1 MVEYINDLE
10 YKHDQSLCSGAQ
22 IKRMGRNHNV
32 THRTGV
38 AETGHPWSKLLARL
52 AKLMSSGLV
61 RDSLASVNKVEGG
74 QRRHW
79 TLPSTYTHMC
89 T

>member
-1 MVEYINDLE
+1 MVEYIKDLQ
-10 YKHDQSLCSGAQ
+10 YKHDQSLCFSAQ
-22 IKRMGRNHNV
+22 IKRMGRNHNI

-38 AETGHPWSKLLARL
+38 AETGHPCSKLLARL
-52 AKLMSSGLV
+52 AKSVSSGLV
-61 RDSLASVNKVEGG
+61 RDSLASESKVESG

-79 TLPSTYTHMC
+79 TLSSTYTHMC